1 MSYLKLISLWLLGT
15 FLFFI
20 FIASAMLFS
29 RITTLE
35 AVAVFEFKMY
45 IKMFDKLKDN
55 RIENLLL
62 VSNVLSKIDKEED
75 GSKIYRNFFP
85 IALVTDSECLE
96 NGIGNSNMC
105 DKFRNIKELKNFIGN
120 LEKKLP
126 YYGENLYTSQKETYI
141 HREIN
146 DNLHI
151 VGLTGKYIDREKITF
166 FKFIQN
172 DWSNYFLT
180 NDKGKTGQQG
190 IKNTWNKS
198 KESFYIIFSTS
209 IILLFFVI
217 LFQIRNK
224 NKFKELKEQLNNET
238 KKIEKLNEKYDDLNS
253 QKLEL
258 EEKVDNEENEQKLI
272 ELNIEIEKLKKEIS
286 ESSKYEDLIFHKL
299 KKQSSNLSND
309 FKSEE
314 LEKIISEMQT
324 IKHLWTREF
333 EWKNRLNLESHITTE
348 STNIPFTLTIAFILF
363 ENQFI
368 DKYARKSDYYEIAGS
383 NLEKKIDLVCKEHKL
398 SSNERKKYHEI
409 RKARNKWF
417 HYGKKPDSNI
427 INDLLS
433 VLEQYDIKADILI

>member
-15 FLFFI
+15 FVFFI
-20 FIASAMLFS
+20 FIATSMLFS

-35 AVAVFEFKMY
+35 AVTVFEFKMY
-45 IKMFDKLKDN
+45 VKILENVEENKIDN
-55 RIENLLL
+55 LMA
-62 VSNVLSKIDKEED
+62 VANVLAPSYRTKD
-75 GSKIYRNFFP
+75 GIEVNSNYFP
-85 IALVTDSECLE
+85 IAVISNKECIE
-96 NGIGNSNMC
+96 NGIGNSDICTNF
-105 DKFRNIKELKNFIGN
+105 KNIKDLEAFI
-120 LEKKLP
+120 KKL
-126 YYGENLYTSQKETYI
+126 SQKEYKKEKFYVTDDGISFI
-141 HREIN
+141 HRKIN
-146 DNLHI
+146 DNLHL
-151 VGLTGKYIDREKITF
+151 VGKTGRYLDSKKRSF
-166 FKFIQN
+166 FEFIKH
-172 DWSNYFLT
+172 DWVNYFLT
-180 NDKGKTGQQG
+180 KENGESGLKGLW
-190 IKNTWNKS
+190 NTWNKS
-198 KESFYIIFSTS
+198 KESFYIIFSVS
-209 IILLFFVI
+209 IILLSFVI

-272 ELNIEIEKLKKEIS
+272 ELNIEIEKLRKEIS
-286 ESSKYEDLIFHKL
+286 ESSKYEDLIFDKL
-299 KKQSSNLSND
+299 KRQSSNLSND
-309 FKSEE
+309 YKSEE

-324 IKHLWTREF
+324 VKHLWTREF

-409 RKARNKWF
+409 RRARNNWF
-417 HYGKKPDSNI
+417 HYGKKPGSKI

-433 VLEQYDIKADILI
+433 VLDQYDIKADILI